1 MKNLKFAAAGI
12 ALCASMLL
20 TACSGGGS
28 SVEYTKSTVDEDS
41 GKFTSEFLGIG
52 ADFDTEEWIFLN
64 DTLSSYNGGKT
75 TEEELKAVLNSGSVT
90 NSMIYEMFVG
100 KESGTNINIVIQ
112 NTKVAGGFSEE
123 GYVDM
128 SLDGIE
134 DQLENAGTM
143 KNPKAEKNSVTFAGA
158 KHYCLDVSGESQG
171 MELHER
177 LICIKVGDYMGIVT
191 ITSLSTAERD
201 EITKMFYAV

>member
-20 TACSGGGS
+20 TSCSGGS
-28 SVEYTKSTVDEDS
+28 SVKYTKSTVDEDS

-52 ADFDTEEWIFLN
+52 ADFDTEEWMFLN
-64 DTLSSYNGGKT
+64 DTLASYNGGKT
-75 TEEELKAVLNSGSVT
+75 SEEDLRAILESGSVT

-112 NTKVAGGFSEE
+112 NSKVAGGFSEE
-123 GYVDM
+123 GYIDI

-134 DQLENAGTM
+134 EELEKDGTM
-143 KNPKAEKNSVTFAGA
+143 ENPKAEKKNISFAGA
-158 KHYCLDVSGESQG
+158 NHYCMDVSGESDG